1 MSQGDA
7 IAQKGD
13 TITTKTHGTDSN
25 EKCHDNTNILAEV
38 PPQIED
44 SPKKKKS
51 KRTYRHT
58 FPVHTK
64 ALPSPLSKEAPPE
77 SYRGFVNLGM
87 LLLFGN
93 NIRLVIENYQ
103 KYGFLLSIP
112 GSNVSKQ
119 DWILAGLTHAVLP
132 LHVIVAYKLEQ
143 WASRKAKGFRKRFA
157 DQQES
162 SVSQQPQDDD
172 KKAVDAAAT
181 GDRKSGKSKGGKKD
195 KKTLTLE
202 EQIKETRS
210 TVGWLHFLNVSLILV
225 WPSLMSYFVIF
236 HPFLAMGC
244 LMTSL
249 ILFLKMTSFAL
260 VNQDL
265 RSSFIFD
272 TPVTEQSSPH
282 STKVHND
289 TTTATSTTFDGAIT
303 TTTLTTTT
311 TVVKTIIVK
320 KEAEKHGSTYEYEVS
335 YPHNIT
341 LGNIGYFYL
350 APTLCYQPSYP
361 RSTVFRPSFFFKRV
375 LEIIT
380 CLGMMYFLVEQYA
393 TPTLQNSVRAFDELA
408 FGRLL
413 ERVLKLSTTSVIIW
427 LLMFYTF
434 FHAFFNA
441 LAEILYFGDRR
452 FYLSWWNATSVGMYW
467 KTWNSPVYTFFK
479 RHVYLP
485 MITSGHSAFTA
496 SIVIF
501 TISAIL
507 HEVLIGIPTKMIY
520 GYAFAG
526 MFFQIPLIAL
536 TAPLEKWRGT
546 GSGLGN
552 MIFWVSFTIL
562 GQPACALLYYYH
574 WTKRSMNA

>member
-1 MSQGDA
+1 
-7 IAQKGD
+7 
-13 TITTKTHGTDSN
+13 
-25 EKCHDNTNILAEV
+25 
-38 PPQIED
+38 
-44 SPKKKKS
+44 
-51 KRTYRHT
+51 
-58 FPVHTK
+58 
-64 ALPSPLSKEAPPE
+64 
-77 SYRGFVNLGM
+77 M

-93 NIRLVIENYQ
+93 NIRLIIENYQ

-119 DWILAGLTHAVLP
+119 DWILAALTHAILP
-132 LHVIVAYKLEQ
+132 LHVIVAYQLEQ
-143 WASRKAKGFRKRFA
+143 WASRKAKGFRKRLA
-157 DQQES
+157 DQKEN
-162 SVSQQPQDDD
+162 PTIKDDED
-172 KKAVDAAAT
+172 KKAVPA
-181 GDRKSGKSKGGKKD
+181 GDKVRGGKKD
-195 KKTLTLE
+195 KKSLTLE
-202 EQIKETRS
+202 EQIKESRK
-210 TVGWLHFLNVSLILV
+210 TVGWLHFANVSLILA
-225 WPSLMSYFVIF
+225 WPSFMSYFVIY

-249 ILFLKMTSFAL
+249 ILFLKMVSFAL

-265 RSSFIFD
+265 RYAYIHD
-272 TPVTEQSSPH
+272 TPATEQSSPH
-282 STKVHND
+282 LTKVHND
-289 TTTATSTTFDGAIT
+289 TTTTTNTTSDGATT

-311 TVVKTIIVK
+311 TVVKTITVK
-320 KEAEKHGSTYEYEVS
+320 KDAEKHGGTYQYEVH
-335 YPHNIT
+335 YPQNIT
-341 LGNIGYFYL
+341 PGNIGYFYL

-375 LEIIT
+375 LEIVT
-380 CLGMMYFLVEQYA
+380 CLGMMYFLIEQYA

-441 LAEILYFGDRR
+441 LAEVLYFGDRR

-485 MITSGHSAFTA
+485 MVTSGYSALTA
-496 SIVIF
+496 SVVIF